1 MHSHL
6 HIHMAHAPCPA
17 SGAGRYIKHARAT
30 RVCGVPSVETIAAAL
45 ALPPLG
51 APGAWGPHRDHS
63 CRRTRAVAVNREPDI
78 GTGTIQ

>member
-51 APGAWGPHRDHS
+51 APGGLTEITVADELGPSR
-63 CRRTRAVAVNREPDI
+63 
-78 GTGTIQ
+78 